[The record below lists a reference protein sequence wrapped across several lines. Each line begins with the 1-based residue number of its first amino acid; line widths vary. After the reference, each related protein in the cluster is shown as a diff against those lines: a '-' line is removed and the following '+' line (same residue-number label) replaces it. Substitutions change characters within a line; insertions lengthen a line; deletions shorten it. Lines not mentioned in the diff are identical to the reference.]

1 MTDRN
6 NPFSVDNLDLT
17 VPSPARIY
25 DYFLGG
31 KDNFPADREAAE
43 KALSVVPHGREVAQA
58 NRQFLIGAVRLMA
71 SRGIRQFIDLGT
83 GIPTSPNV
91 HEVARSIHPDAK
103 VLYVDNDPVVCLHAS
118 TLLTNVGDGVAS
130 IMGDIRSPQDLVA
143 KRELRDLIDFTAPV
157 GVLFVAVLH
166 FLTSTDD
173 PLSSVTVLADRMA
186 ADSYL
191 AISHITSDGT
201 APAVMNTIESAYGSA
216 SAPAVFRTTNEIRA
230 LFAGLELVKPGLV
243 DVSAWRGHGRIA
255 DVEPF
260 ALRFLGGVAKKTE
273 PSLPGAWPL
282 QRHDS
287 LVEQSL

>member
-25 DYFLGG
+25 DYYLGG

-43 KALSVVPHGREVAQA
+43 NALSVVPHGREVARA
-58 NRQFLIGAVRLMA
+58 NRQFLIGAVRFMA

-91 HEVARSIHPDAK
+91 HEVARSIDPDAK
-103 VLYVDNDPVVCLHAS
+103 VLYVDNDPIVCLHAS
-118 TLLTNVGDGVAS
+118 TLLSNVGDGVAS

-166 FLTSTDD
+166 FLTCADD

-186 ADSYL
+186 AGSYL

-201 APAVMNTIESAYGSA
+201 APAVVKAIESAYGSA
-216 SAPAVFRTTNEIRA
+216 STPAVFRTTNEIRA
-230 LFAGLELVKPGLV
+230 LFAGLEIVKPGLA

-273 PSLPGAWPL
+273 PALRAPGPSSATAL
-282 QRHDS
+282 S
-287 LVEQSL
+287 